1 MTTSITRTRRI
12 ELRKQGYS
20 LIFNNRSGA
29 RAKCSVLE
37 GEGILTL
44 YEIKRT
50 GKFPVGNPQL
60 LSLKPGNSFYI
71 ALKTDV
77 KNSKWEVEL
86 IGDGRFKLEIPAQ
99 EHLEKKRINKI
110 DKKQEYK
117 EKRAQVKA
125 KDGPAR

>member
-1 MTTSITRTRRI
+1 MTTSSTRTRRI

-20 LIFNNRSGA
+20 LLFNNRSGA
-29 RAKCSVLE
+29 QAKCSVLE

-44 YEIKRT
+44 YEINDN

-71 ALKTDV
+71 SLKTD
-77 KNSKWEVEL
+77 KKDSNWEVEL
-86 IGDGRFKLEIPAQ
+86 VGDGRFKLEIPAQ
-99 EHLEKKRINKI
+99 EYLEKKRINKI
-110 DKKQEYK
+110 DRKQEYK

-125 KDGPAR
+125 KDRPSR